1 MIFKIKK
8 LGEICKFQGGSQPPK
23 SNFIYEPKKGYIRFL
38 QIRDFGSEKNHT
50 YIPENK
56 KNKICN
62 SEDIMIGRYG
72 ASVGRILRGRG
83 GAYNVALMKAIPLN
97 SLVNKEFL
105 WNYFKSSLF
114 QNDLRKVPSRSAQA
128 GFSKDDI
135 FDFQVPL
142 PPLSIQQKIVDKLNV
157 IFSEIDKATA
167 AAETNAKN
175 AEALFQSYLTKV
187 YEYELEVYEE
197 KTIENLTLK
206 TKNVS
211 PEKSPDKEFV
221 YVDVSSISN
230 ESFKIISTQKILGKN
245 APSRAKKNIL
255 ENDVL
260 FATVRPTLKRIA
272 LVPNNLSNQ
281 VASTGYVV
289 LRSSKEIFPKFIFF
303 YLFSN
308 GFMEKMRKLQKG
320 ASYPAVT
327 DSDVKS
333 QRLKVP
339 PLSIQKDILRKIE
352 SLFEQHSLISK
363 LNQLRIEE
371 LTLLK
376 NSILKKAFDGELVKA
391 A

>member
-1 MIFKIKK
+1 
-8 LGEICKFQGGSQPPK
+8 
-23 SNFIYEPKKGYIRFL
+23 
-38 QIRDFGSEKNHT
+38 
-50 YIPENK
+50 
-56 KNKICN
+56 
-62 SEDIMIGRYG
+62 MIGRYG
-72 ASVGRILRGRG
+72 ASVGRILRGRS
-83 GAYNVALMKAIPLN
+83 GAYNVALMKATPLN